1 MKKIIIATNNKGKA
15 KDFEK
20 LLNPLGYEVK
30 TLADYPALEEVEET
44 GVTFAE
50 NAALKAET
58 IARKLDVSVIADDS
72 GLIVDALDG
81 EPGVFSARYAG
92 AEKNDQK
99 NIEKVLLK
107 LDGVPDG
114 KRTARFHC
122 TLALAEPGKATRLFT
137 GEAEGYIT
145 SKPSGEN
152 GFGYDPIFYTEV
164 YQKTF
169 AELTSDEK
177 NQISHRANALRKLQS
192 QFQ

>member
-1 MKKIIIATNNKGKA
+1 MKKIIIATNNQGKA

-58 IARKLDVSVIADDS
+58 ISQQLGVSVIADDS

-92 AEKNDQK
+92 AEKDDQK

-107 LDGVPDG
+107 LQGVPDD

-122 TLALAEPGKATRLFT
+122 TLALAEPGEETLLFT

-145 SKPSGEN
+145 AKPSGEN

-169 AELTSDEK
+169 AELTADEK